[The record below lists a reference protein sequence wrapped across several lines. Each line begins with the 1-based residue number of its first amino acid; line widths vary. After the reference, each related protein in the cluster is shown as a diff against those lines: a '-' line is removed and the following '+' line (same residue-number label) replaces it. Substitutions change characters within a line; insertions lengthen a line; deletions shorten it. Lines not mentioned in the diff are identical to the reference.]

1 MLGTPIPG
9 VFATYSS
16 GGREFSRHWH
26 DVYGFGLLDRGAQ
39 SWASGRGRVDAYAGH
54 VITTNPGEVHDGRP
68 LGGPS
73 RRWRIVSVDPEV
85 MRSVSA
91 QRRGDAEIVCPVI
104 DDARLVLA
112 LQGLFAAIERWEGD
126 ASARTAL
133 ERLAVEER
141 LVESCVLLMQRHGS
155 APAAPDPARANMHRV
170 RERLADDMLTVP
182 SLADLASIAG
192 LSRFQLLRRF
202 RAQFGVTPHAW
213 VVSRRAERARACIR
227 GGATLAGAALASGF
241 ADQSHMTRVF
251 ARHYGYTPGAWRRAS
266 DRS

>member
-16 GGREFSRHWH
+16 GGRQFGRHWH

-73 RRWRIVSVDPEV
+73 RRWRIVSVDPGV
-85 MRSVSA
+85 MRSLTNSPA
-91 QRRGDAEIVCPVI
+91 SDSEIVRPVI
-104 DDARLVLA
+104 DDAGLVASLR
-112 LQGLFAAIERWEGD
+112 GLFAAIERWNNGE
-126 ASARTAL
+126 RTSL

-141 LVESCVLLMQRHGS
+141 VVQGCVLLMRRHGS
-155 APAAPDPARANMHRV
+155 SPAPGDAAKASVHRV
-170 RERLADDMLTVP
+170 RERLADELLTVP
-182 SLADLASIAG
+182 SLADLASTVG

-202 RAQFGVTPHAW
+202 REQYGVTPHAW
-213 VVSRRAERARACIR
+213 VISRRAEQARACIR
-227 GGATLAGAALASGF
+227 DGATLASAAATCGF

-251 ARHYGYTPGAWRRAS
+251 ARHFGYTPGAWRRAS
-266 DRS
+266 RFG